1 MMKIS
6 IKREQSQTSL
16 GFAER
21 EKSRP
26 QVKYKTKFL
35 SVLVLLCAVVQG
47 AWAWEGSGTE
57 ADPWLIKTTAD
68 LGEIAKN
75 VNSGA
80 KTYAKKYFKL
90 CNDLTYDN
98 TKTDNFTPIGGTIN
112 GNGYQY
118 GGTIQNCTVESTVTI
133 GSPYGNVK
141 GYINFDVH
149 NLGGIVG

>member
-80 KTYAKKYFKL
+80 MTYAKKYFKL
-90 CNDLTYDN
+90 CNDINAAAMVGKSETKSFQGIFDGGGHNKKAFYKLLTQ
-98 TKTDNFTPIGGTIN
+98 TDIN
-112 GNGYQY
+112 
-118 GGTIQNCTVESTVTI
+118 
-133 GSPYGNVK
+133 
-141 GYINFDVH
+141 
-149 NLGGIVG
+149 NL